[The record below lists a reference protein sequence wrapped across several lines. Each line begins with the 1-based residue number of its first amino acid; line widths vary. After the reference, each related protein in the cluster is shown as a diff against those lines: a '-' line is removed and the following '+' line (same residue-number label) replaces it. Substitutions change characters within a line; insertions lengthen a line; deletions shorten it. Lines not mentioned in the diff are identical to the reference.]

1 MVFFVAPFAVAGYR
15 HYMKKKAE
23 REAREQLDEE
33 GGGQDLATE
42 NSTEDSDGQ
51 IADKD
56 RNQEEVSDRIGPMG
70 KFIIFC
76 QKLEKERKEA
86 EEKIL
91 KRFVKDAMKQD
102 GLEIPTKEPVASSST
117 EEQHS
122 ADPVNIVNTP
132 LNENIHGTTHQVE
145 SSATAPEVPDVSQGG
160 KQERHMKRSKSAPSI
175 ATASRHSLHIV
186 SGPASTRMN
195 RSRTAS
201 V

>member
-1 MVFFVAPFAVAGYR
+1 
-15 HYMKKKAE
+15 
-23 REAREQLDEE
+23 LDEA
-33 GGGQDLATE
+33 GGKDLATE

-51 IADKD
+51 IAAKD

-91 KRFVKDAMKQD
+91 KRFVKDAIQQD
-102 GLEIPTKEPVASSST
+102 GLEIPTKEPVASLST
-117 EEQHS
+117 EEQHG
-122 ADPVNIVNTP
+122 ADPVNIVNRP
-132 LNENIHGTTHQVE
+132 LTENIHGTTHQVA
-145 SSATAPEVPDVSQGG
+145 SNATAREIPSVSHRE
-160 KQERHMKRSKSAPSI
+160 KQELHMKRSKSAPSI

-186 SGPASTRMN
+186 SGPASTKMN
-195 RSRTAS
+195 RARAAS